1 MRGRR
6 PALLLEDS
14 PFSLYHASLM
24 KHKTLLPTLI
34 LGAVILA
41 AVIPAAYFGYQNL
54 QPLRISAELSQAAPL
69 SALAEVKTRRPSRVS
84 LRIRGRDDNDLQVVF
99 PETSRRHQIPVLGLY
114 PDYQN
119 RVEFHITTDRGR
131 VFERSLTLTTEP
143 LPADYPDIRVERLH
157 PEKIS
162 PGLIYLHL
170 GHYDAEGSFTSLPSA
185 IDEYGRVRWFY
196 TGKIGHLLTRLENG
210 NFLIHRKGDEDGR
223 ALGET
228 ADSPDN
234 DHLLEI
240 DPLGRRIT
248 LRGEVQTG
256 IHHDAVPMPNGN
268 ILALTSAL
276 GSYDDGVV
284 EIDGDSGQVLRGW
297 DLRNILQP
305 DRPPQPRN
313 LERGDWLHLNG
324 IDYNPA
330 DDSFILSGRD
340 QSAVVK
346 VQRESGQLQWI
357 LGNHEHWSESF
368 RQYLLQPSSGQNN
381 PFEWQ
386 WGQHAPMFHPD
397 NPRRLLVYDNGN
409 RRSYDKPLPAT
420 KNYSRA
426 VEYEI
431 DPSSMEVRQIWE
443 FGRRYGSELYTPFIG
458 DADYLSNGN
467 RLVCFGGITRSLED
481 EAIEIFDFENNTIN
495 PMKVEARIIE
505 VTPEQPAQEVL
516 SITIADPNP
525 DSHRGYRS
533 YRAVKMPL
541 YP

>member
-1 MRGRR
+1 
-6 PALLLEDS
+6 
-14 PFSLYHASLM
+14 M
-24 KHKTLLPTLI
+24 KHKSPALPFI
-34 LGAVILA
+34 LGAVFLA
-41 AVIPAAYFGYQNL
+41 AFIPAAYFGFQAL
-54 QPLRISAELSQAAPL
+54 QPPVRISAELSQAAPL
-69 SALAEVKTRRPSRVS
+69 SALAEVKTRRPSRIS
-84 LRIRGRDDNDLQVVF
+84 LQIQGRDDNDLQVDF
-99 PETSRRHQIPVLGLY
+99 PETSHHHQIPILGLY
-114 PDYQN
+114 PDHQN
-119 RVEFHITTDRGR
+119 RVKFRITTDQGQ
-131 VFERSLTLTTEP
+131 VFERSLTLTTQA
-143 LPADYPDIRVERLH
+143 LPADYPDIRVERQQ
-157 PEKIS
+157 PDKIA

-170 GHYDAEGSFTSLPSA
+170 GHYDAEGNFTSFPSA
-185 IDEYGRVRWFY
+185 IDEYGRVRWLY
-196 TGKIGHLLTRLENG
+196 TGKIGHVFRRLENG

-223 ALGET
+223 AQGET
-228 ADSPDN
+228 AGSPDN

-240 DPLGRRIT
+240 DPLGRRVA

-268 ILALTSAL
+268 ILTLTSAL
-276 GSYDDGVV
+276 GSYDDGLV
-284 EIDGDSGQVLRGW
+284 EIAGDSGKVLRGW

-305 DRPPQPRN
+305 ERPPQPRN
-313 LERGDWLHLNG
+313 LEKGDWLHLNG

-346 VQRESGQLQWI
+346 VQRESGRLKWI
-357 LGNHEHWSESF
+357 LGNHEHWSEPF
-368 RQYLLQPSSGQNN
+368 RQYLLQPNPGPGNTAQRSSTAQDNSRQGSS
-381 PFEWQ
+381 FEWQ

-426 VEYEI
+426 VEYEV

-467 RLVCFGGITRSLED
+467 RLVCFGGITRSLEG
-481 EAIEIFDFENNTIN
+481 EAIEIFDFKNDSIN
-495 PMKVEARIIE
+495 PMKVEAQIIE

-516 SITIADPNP
+516 NITIADPDP
-525 DSHRGYRS
+525 DSHRAYRS
-533 YRAVKMPL
+533 YRAIKMPL